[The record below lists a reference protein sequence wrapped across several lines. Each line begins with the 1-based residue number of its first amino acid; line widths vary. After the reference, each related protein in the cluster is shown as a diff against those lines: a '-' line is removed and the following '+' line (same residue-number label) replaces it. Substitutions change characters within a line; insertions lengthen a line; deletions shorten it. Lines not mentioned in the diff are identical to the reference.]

1 MDKVAIVAHFDPND
15 SVEANFLDLLV
26 CLSTTFDR
34 TVLVT
39 TSKVEPSLVY
49 SFPNLTVITRP
60 NFGYDFYSYRVGLTF
75 ALENWQIGSA
85 LLVNSSFAILSRDAF
100 CNALKRMLEL
110 IDSHD
115 VVGATESLQFSWH
128 IQSYLMLLGS
138 SVLGQAWFRA
148 FLASIEPTNSK
159 FDTIA
164 RFELGLSVG
173 LKHNNAKVTT
183 LLRTE
188 IAELGSANDYWV
200 YGSKEKYTVAPS
212 AVSRAHSLQPQ
223 LNPVHHLAELVARQL
238 GYVKFE
244 VLRDNPHKIDLSFV
258 DELCE
263 SARLA
268 AIREMVGRSHLMYA
282 RGTDS
287 LSALK
292 SDGGPIPSF
301 KLARWRQTNAGEVGI
316 AVVLHLFYA
325 EMIPDIYRLLKNI
338 VLPFDLHVTTPF
350 EGDATDIFSNFSKLA
365 QSVSIYCSENRG
377 RDIGPFVSI
386 YRSGVLDRYDAVLKL
401 HSKKSTYSASGSFWR
416 DRLYQSV
423 AGDSLTALRSVDLI
437 KSGKVGIV
445 GPHRYYLTND
455 RFWGANRETMRRLLS
470 EMGALSFG
478 EDLKLGF
485 FAGSMFWFA
494 PRALKP
500 LKDIPE
506 TSLTFEQ
513 EDGQQDGTL
522 AHAIERVFSP
532 IARSQGFAVSSVILA
547 GKDMRDYSTIEND
560 VPVL

>member
-1 MDKVAIVAHFDPND
+1 MDKVAIVAHFDPNS
-15 SVEANFLDLLV
+15 SVEANFLDLLA
-26 CLSTTFDR
+26 CLSEAFDH

-39 TSKVEPSLVY
+39 TSKIESNLVKGL
-49 SFPNLTVITRP
+49 PNLTVITRP

-75 ALENWQIGSA
+75 ALENWQVRGA
-85 LLVNSSFAILSRDAF
+85 LLVNSSFAILSRDTF
-100 CNALKRMLEL
+100 RGTLRRMSEL
-110 IDSHD
+110 IGSYD

-138 SVLGQAWFRA
+138 NVLEAGWFQA

-159 FDTIA
+159 FDTIV

-173 LKHNNAKVTT
+173 IKQNNNKVTT
-183 LLRTE
+183 LIRPKLVE
-188 IAELGSANDYWV
+188 IGRANDYWDHDRKGV
-200 YGSKEKYTVAPS
+200 HAAARSVVSNTNSS
-212 AVSRAHSLQPQ
+212 AQKF
-223 LNPVHHLAELVARQL
+223 NPVHHLAEFVARQL

-244 VLRDNPHKIDLSFV
+244 VLRDNPHEIDLSFV

-263 SARLA
+263 PGRLG
-268 AIREMVGRSHLMYA
+268 AIQEMVSRNRLRYA
-282 RGTDS
+282 RGADS

-292 SDGGPIPSF
+292 PDSGPVPSF
-301 KLARWRQTNAGEVGI
+301 KLARWRQPNVGEVTV
-316 AVVLHLFYA
+316 AVVLHLYYA
-325 EMIPDIYRLLKNI
+325 EMIPEICLLLKNI

-350 EGDATDIFSNFSKLA
+350 EGGVTEIFSNFSELA
-365 QSVSIYCSENRG
+365 QSVSVYCSENRG

-386 YRSGVLDRYDAVLKL
+386 YRSGVLDRYDVVLKL
-401 HSKKSTYSASGSFWR
+401 HSKKSTYSANGSFWR

-423 AGDSLTALRSVDLI
+423 AGDSLTALRSIDLVR
-437 KSGKVGIV
+437 SGRTGIV

-455 RFWGANRETMRRLLS
+455 RFWGANRETMRRLLN
-470 EMGALSFG
+470 EMTALDF
-478 EDLKLGF
+478 EQDLELGF

-494 PRALKP
+494 PRALEP

-506 TSLTFEQ
+506 TSLSFEQ

-522 AHAIERVFSP
+522 AHAIERVFCL
-532 IARSQGFAVSSVILA
+532 IARSQGFTSSSVIL
-547 GKDMRDYSTIEND
+547 GGRDIRGYSSVDNE